1 MIVRRW
7 RFGWVAALVGLS
19 AVLVAVG
26 SVAAHPLHTTMTEL
40 SVRPA
45 DRTAVAMIRVFAD
58 DFGTAVARHT
68 GVRPAADHSV
78 PPQAAFTYVNQKF
91 LVIGRDGRR
100 LPLTWCGERRAGE
113 VLFVCVR
120 APAPNGLKGMQV
132 ASTLMFELFSDQVN
146 IVQVVERR
154 RKQSLL
160 FTRGARPKRIS

>member
-7 RFGWVAALVGLS
+7 RFGWVAALAGLG
-19 AVLVAVG
+19 AALVAAE
-26 SVAAHPLHTTMTEL
+26 SLAAHPLHTTMTEL
-40 SVRPA
+40 TARPA

-78 PPQAAFTYVNQKF
+78 PPQAAFTYVNRTF
-91 LVIGRDGRR
+91 LVMGRDGRR

-146 IVQVVERR
+146 IVQVVEPRR
-154 RKQSLL
+154 RQSLL